1 MTRLIKRTSRTIV
14 WRNVIGRSGT
24 FAMSIVACRVG
35 FIKLNM
41 QEKGYARAG
50 GLADLLIMM
59 NNGRWNYE

>member
-14 WRNVIGRSGT
+14 WRNIIGRSGT
-24 FAMSIVACRVG
+24 LAVSIVACRVG

-41 QEKGYARAG
+41 QEKGYARRRM
-50 GLADLLIMM
+50 ADLLIMM